1 MTVTKEFSNFKELI
15 NNVELPVLVDFY
27 AKWCG
32 PCHLMSSILEEINPQ
47 IKNRIQLVKIDTEKY
62 PNIASEYGIEA
73 LPTLVLFK
81 NGEEIER
88 IQGVL
93 QGPQLIQRLE
103 TFL

>member
-1 MTVTKEFSNFKELI
+1 MTVTKEFSNFNDLI

-27 AKWCG
+27 ALWCG
-32 PCHLMSSILEEINPQ
+32 PCHLMSSILEEVNSQ
-47 IKNRIQLVKIDTEKY
+47 MKNRMQLVKIDTEKY
-62 PNIASEYGIEA
+62 PDIASEYNIEA

-93 QGPQLIQRLE
+93 KTEQLIERLE